1 MKGVDEPYRMFTS
14 RAEYRILLRQDNAD
28 MRLTPY
34 AERLGLAT
42 TERTERF
49 HRKKISIE
57 RLLDH
62 ARHRNVAPRA
72 INAFL
77 KENGS
82 PALQHGSKLS
92 EIIARPNLRLDDLV
106 GLFPELDAC
115 IERAS
120 AEPAEGS
127 SDVCAENAE
136 AAAASTVEAA
146 ASTAENAGNTEAN
159 TERTEIIE
167 AAEILLKYDG
177 YITRERALADKM
189 QRLENI
195 KIRGHFDYA
204 AIQSLS
210 TEARQ
215 KLSKADPETLAQASR
230 IPGVSPSDIS
240 VLLVLLGR

>member
-1 MKGVDEPYRMFTS
+1 M
-14 RAEYRILLRQDNAD
+14 
-28 MRLTPY
+28 
-34 AERLGLAT
+34 GLAT
-42 TERTERF
+42 AERTERF

-62 ARHRNVAPRA
+62 ARNRNVAPRE

-77 KENGS
+77 EENGS
-82 PALQHGSKLS
+82 PALQHGNKLS
-92 EIIARPNLRLDDLV
+92 EIIARPTLRLDDLV
-106 GLFPELDAC
+106 SLFPELDAC

-120 AEPAEGS
+120 AEPAEDS
-127 SDVCAENAE
+127 SGVCAENAE
-136 AAAASTVEAA
+136 AAAASTVETT
-146 ASTAENAGNTEAN
+146 ASTVEATAGTAKNAGNTEAN

-204 AIQSLS
+204 TIQSLS

>member
-1 MKGVDEPYRMFTS
+1 M
-14 RAEYRILLRQDNAD
+14 
-28 MRLTPY
+28 
-34 AERLGLAT
+34 
-42 TERTERF
+42 
-49 HRKKISIE
+49 
-57 RLLDH
+57 LDH
-62 ARHRNVAPRA
+62 ARNRNVAPRE

-77 KENGS
+77 EENGS

-92 EIIARPNLRLDDLV
+92 EIIARPTLRLDDLV

-120 AEPAEGS
+120 AEPTEDS

-136 AAAASTVEAA
+136 AAAASTVEATASTVEA
-146 ASTAENAGNTEAN
+146 AAGTAENAGNTEAN

-177 YITRERALADKM
+177 YIARERALADKM

-204 AIQSLS
+204 TIQSLS

-240 VLLVLLGR
+240 VLLVQLGR

>member
-1 MKGVDEPYRMFTS
+1 M
-14 RAEYRILLRQDNAD
+14 
-28 MRLTPY
+28 
-34 AERLGLAT
+34 
-42 TERTERF
+42 
-49 HRKKISIE
+49 
-57 RLLDH
+57 
-62 ARHRNVAPRA
+62 
-72 INAFL
+72 
-77 KENGS
+77 
-82 PALQHGSKLS
+82 
-92 EIIARPNLRLDDLV
+92 DDLV

-136 AAAASTVEAA
+136 AAA

-204 AIQSLS
+204 TIQSLS